1 MKEYGWGDTVK
12 FEEEAETTKGSESV
26 QIQVDAKELYAKN
39 NILAA
44 APKERKYEDC
54 RHESRCACQMHKARV
69 ELLW

>member
-12 FEEEAETTKGSESV
+12 FEEETETTKGSESV

-44 APKERKYEDC
+44 APEERKYE
-54 RHESRCACQMHKARV
+54 A
-69 ELLW
+69 